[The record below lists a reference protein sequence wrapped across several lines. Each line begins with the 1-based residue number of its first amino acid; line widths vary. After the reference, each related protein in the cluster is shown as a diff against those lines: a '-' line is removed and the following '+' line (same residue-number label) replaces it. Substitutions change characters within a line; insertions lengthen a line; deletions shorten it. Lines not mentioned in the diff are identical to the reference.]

1 MTDKE
6 LIRRA
11 LMGEKRAQEEC
22 TQKRIALPCPFC
34 GKEDSVET
42 LDCYMAEGL
51 KCESERFRKDYFK
64 CVCNYL
70 KGGCGTSTG
79 VSETKQEALY
89 KWNTR
94 PAPPVGRCKDCRW
107 YEYGK
112 EYGKAWYP
120 YCKHLD
126 GLANSVKTTDF
137 CNYFEP
143 KED

>member
-11 LMGEKRAQEEC
+11 LMGSREAQQEC
-22 TQKRIALPCPFC
+22 TGKRIALPCPFC

-42 LDCYMAEGL
+42 LDCYTAEGL

-94 PAPPVGRCKDCRW
+94 PAPPIGMCKDCLW
-107 YEYGK
+107 YLPISK
-112 EYGKAWYP
+112 R
-120 YCKHLD
+120 CKYSLG
-126 GLANSVKTTDF
+126 GLWGEVNELSF
-137 CNYFEP
+137 CSCFKP
-143 KED
+143 KEG

>member
-1 MTDKE
+1 MMTDKE

-11 LMGEKRAQEEC
+11 LLGSWEAQQEC
-22 TQKRIALPCPFC
+22 TEKGIVLPCPFC

-42 LDCYMAEGL
+42 LDCYTAEGL
-51 KCESERFRKDYFK
+51 KCESERFRKDNFK

-94 PAPPVGRCKDCRW
+94 PAPPVGRCKDCLW
-107 YEYGK
+107 YLPISK
-112 EYGKAWYP
+112 R
-120 YCKHLD
+120 CKYSLG
-126 GLANSVKTTDF
+126 GLWGEVNELSF
-137 CNYFEP
+137 CSCFSP
-143 KED
+143 KEE